1 MERAGRFVY
10 ILSLWYTSD
19 EISILMHALYRDFLR
34 QCSVHQNGRL
44 AKHTKTK
51 KGEALEKIVLTEDLI
66 VFVRFLLLNFFH
78 KICPG
83 DFSEI
88 IRPISKIFSGM
99 ITGRQKA
106 VGYMI

>member
-51 KGEALEKIVLTEDLI
+51 KDEALEKNCWLSLQILSTIHYIHKVYYIVLLHN
-66 VFVRFLLLNFFH
+66 LL
-78 KICPG
+78 
-83 DFSEI
+83 
-88 IRPISKIFSGM
+88 
-99 ITGRQKA
+99 
-106 VGYMI
+106 